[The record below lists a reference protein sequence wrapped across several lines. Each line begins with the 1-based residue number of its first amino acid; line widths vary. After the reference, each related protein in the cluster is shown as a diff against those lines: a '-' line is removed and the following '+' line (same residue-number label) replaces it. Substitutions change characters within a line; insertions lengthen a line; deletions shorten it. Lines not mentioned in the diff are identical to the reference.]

1 MPIRPPL
8 HNQSSKTDRDKRHD
22 ARRGTPAE
30 RGYDNRWRKARA
42 YFLAAHPLC
51 VMCEREG
58 FITAASVVDHITPHK
73 GNPDLF
79 WDREN
84 WQPLCSAHHNSDK
97 QAIERGGRPRQT
109 IGSDGWPV
117 S

>member
-1 MPIRPPL
+1 MPMRPPL
-8 HNQSSKTDRDKRHD
+8 HNQPSKIDRDKRHD

-30 RGYDNRWRKARA
+30 RGYDSKWRRSRT

-79 WDREN
+79 WSRSN
-84 WQPLCSAHHNSDK
+84 WQPLCAAHHNRDK
-97 QAIERGGRPRQT
+97 QSIERGGRPRQA
-109 IGSDGWPV
+109 IDSDGWPV